1 MDIMQNKIT
10 KDTIEKY
17 YNVTKNA
24 LNIAKKSIS
33 KNQKKKANEI
43 IKIVECYLEDSIYF
57 KNKKDYVNSFGAIY
71 YAHGWMDC
79 GARLKIFNVKDSDLF
94 TI

>member
-1 MDIMQNKIT
+1 MKNKIT

-17 YNVTKNA
+17 YKITKKA
-24 LNIAKKSIS
+24 FDIAKKSVPKS
-33 KNQKKKANEI
+33 KEKNADEI
-43 IKIVECYLEDSIYF
+43 IRMVECYLHDSIYF

-71 YAHGWMDC
+71 YAHGWIDC
-79 GARLKIFNVKDSDLF
+79 GARLKIFKVKDSDLF